1 MSFNQH
7 QLHEMG
13 SRARRGHVP
22 GPISHG
28 NNRQSPALESE
39 AMIQSMWKDQEILN
53 STGNSVL
60 NLFYI

>member
-1 MSFNQH
+1 
-7 QLHEMG
+7 MG